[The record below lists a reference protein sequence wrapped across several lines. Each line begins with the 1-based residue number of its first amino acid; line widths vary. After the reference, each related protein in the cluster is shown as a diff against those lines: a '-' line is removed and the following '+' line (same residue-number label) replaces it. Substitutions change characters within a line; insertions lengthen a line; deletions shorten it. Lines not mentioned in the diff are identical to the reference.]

1 MLHWKAIARG
11 RIPLARPGP
20 HCAAALSTNPDR
32 SLGRLLAQWHP
43 IPKHGRRTCLCSTVA
58 GMKTATALRYLRC
71 VRSRRPG
78 FREECYT
85 ALRCGTVR
93 PETLCRQKSQNQR
106 VHLMSLCLSMNSSTH
121 TRTHRDTLLQIR
133 DPISTSFSPALEGSA
148 YS

>member
-106 VHLMSLCLSMNSSTH
+106 VHLMSLCLFHELKHTH
-121 TRTHRDTLLQIR
+121 THTQRHSFANK